1 MFRLALSLGKTVG
14 ELEQELT
21 MSEFNEWIAYFE
33 FMDETRE
40 KND

>member
-1 MFRLALSLGKTVG
+1 MFRLALELGKTVR

-21 MSEFNEWIAYFE
+21 QSEFNEWVAYFKLI
-33 FMDETRE
+33 DEERS